1 MESLWNSCV
10 SSRTHNQSTC
20 DFQWPASGSTL
31 SHAPG
36 SLTRDDQIGRSDSVE
51 QAHCTLGAVKRCRAL
66 SEGGGLPNF
75 WFQPFSQQKKKTRI
89 QNLLCVILA
98 QRRWETHNRYINCTC
113 YTFSLSPVSHA
124 PGSLTGGDQTGRS
137 DSVEQAHCTL
147 GAVKRCRALS
157 EGDGLPNFWFII
169 QMISLKMLNIL
180 EQILD
185 RLLLPNDAPIKK
197 NTSCCVSI
205 DGRTPIYCP
214 CTGGNNQAREVQTDA
229 GWLLVAN

>member
-1 MESLWNSCV
+1 MRVVVFRFNGPCQERFVYAPITKVHDSFNIE
-10 SSRTHNQSTC
+10 H
-20 DFQWPASGSTL
+20 FQTTVN
-31 SHAPG
+31 HAPG
-36 SLTRDDQIGRSDSVE
+36 SLTRDDQI
-51 QAHCTLGAVKRCRAL
+51 
-66 SEGGGLPNF
+66 
-75 WFQPFSQQKKKTRI
+75 
-89 QNLLCVILA
+89 
-98 QRRWETHNRYINCTC
+98 
-113 YTFSLSPVSHA
+113 
-124 PGSLTGGDQTGRS
+124 GRS

-229 GWLLVAN
+229 G